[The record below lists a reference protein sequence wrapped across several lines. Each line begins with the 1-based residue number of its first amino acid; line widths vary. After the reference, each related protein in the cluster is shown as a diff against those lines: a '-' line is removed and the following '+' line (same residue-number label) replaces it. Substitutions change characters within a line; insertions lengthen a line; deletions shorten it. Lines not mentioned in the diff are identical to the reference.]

1 MPSEI
6 LEVGIVGVLVLSGVV
21 ILYSML
27 STSPYEQELALS
39 NELTAKLTL
48 QAFERAGLVDQ
59 IRLCYLTNVSAYC
72 NSAEAEIQ
80 GWLSAMN
87 WRYYRVYTPDGRV
100 DVSQGSSERAGRASG
115 YLILGKTLYV
125 EVAL

>member
-1 MPSEI
+1 MPSDI
-6 LEVGIVGVLVLSGVV
+6 LEVGITGLVVLFGVV

-39 NELTAKLTL
+39 SELTAKLTL
-48 QAFERAGLVDQ
+48 QALERAGICDE

-72 NSAEAEIQ
+72 SSAEAEIES
-80 GWLSAMN
+80 WLSAMN
-87 WRYYRVYTPDGRV
+87 WRFWRVYTRDGRV
-100 DVSQGSSERAGRASG
+100 NLSHGSSEKAGKASS

-125 EVAL
+125 EVEL